1 VTEILRPA
9 VPSDSV
15 NGVNFRIV
23 FAERTSWNLVPNA
36 FTTALERFRASGR
49 PLIDLTISNPTAC
62 GFRYEGEAILKA
74 LADPLS
80 LEYAP
85 EPRGLITARRAV
97 GEYYAA
103 HGAKVDA
110 QDIILTTSTS
120 EAYSFAFRAICDPC
134 CEVLVPEPGY
144 PLFEFL
150 AEVQDVRLVRYPI
163 FYDHGWHIDFHAL
176 ERAICDKTRAIVVV
190 HPNNPTGHYTSA
202 DENARLNEIC
212 VKHDLAIIA
221 DEVFLDFALLPR
233 AGRAATFAT
242 NENVLTFTMSGIS
255 KISGL
260 PQMKAAW
267 LITSGP
273 EDVKSQALERLEV
286 ISDTFLSMN
295 APIQHALPE
304 FLAHRHSFQSQL
316 IERVKANLAELDR
329 QLAGQKS
336 CTRLDVEAG
345 WYAIV
350 RVPATRTDEETALE
364 LLEKHGASIHPGHFY
379 DFPGDGYFVVSL
391 ITPASDFSTGIRF
404 LLGMFG

>member
-1 VTEILRPA
+1 M
-9 VPSDSV
+9 
-15 NGVNFRIV
+15 

-36 FTTALERFRASGR
+36 LTAALERFRASGR
-49 PLIDLTISNPTAC
+49 PVIDLTISNPTAC
-62 GFRYEGEAILKA
+62 GFKYETEAVLRA
-74 LADPLS
+74 LANPLS

-85 EPRGLITARRAV
+85 DPRGLLTARRAV

-103 HGAKVDA
+103 LGAKVDA
-110 QDIILTTSTS
+110 ADILLTTSTS
-120 EAYSFAFRAICDPC
+120 EAYAFAFRTICDPC
-134 CEVLVPEPGY
+134 CEVLIPEPGY

-176 ERAICDKTRAIVVV
+176 EKAICDKTRAVVVV

-202 DENARLNEIC
+202 DERARLNEIC
-212 VKHDLAIIA
+212 AKHDLALIA
-221 DEVFLDFALLPR
+221 DEVFLDFSLTPR
-233 AGRAATFAT
+233 AGRATTFAT
-242 NENVLTFTMSGIS
+242 NEDVLTFTMSGIS

-267 LITSGP
+267 LIASGP
-273 EDVKSQALERLEV
+273 EDLKTQALERLEV

-304 FLAHRHSFQSQL
+304 FLAQRHSFQRQL
-316 IERVKANLAELDR
+316 TERVKANLAEFDR
-329 QLAGQKS
+329 QLAARTS

-350 RVPATRTDEETALE
+350 RVPATRTDEQTALD
-364 LLEKHGASIHPGHFY
+364 LLEKHGVSIHPGHFY
-379 DFPGDGYFVVSL
+379 DFPGDGYFVLSL
-391 ITPASDFSTGIRF
+391 ITPTSDFSAGIRF
-404 LLGMFG
+404 LLGMFE

>member
-1 VTEILRPA
+1 
-9 VPSDSV
+9 
-15 NGVNFRIV
+15 V

-36 FTTALERFRASGR
+36 LTTALERFRASGR
-49 PLIDLTISNPTAC
+49 PLIDLTVSNPTAC
-62 GFRYEGEAILKA
+62 GFTYERDAILKA
-74 LADPLS
+74 IANPLS
-80 LEYAP
+80 LEYSP
-85 EPRGLITARRAV
+85 DPRGLITARRAV
-97 GEYYAA
+97 SEYYAA
-103 HGAKVDA
+103 LGAKVGAD
-110 QDIILTTSTS
+110 DILLTTSTS
-120 EAYSFAFRAICDPC
+120 EAYSFAFRTICDPC
-134 CEVLVPEPGY
+134 SEVLIPEPGY

-176 ERAICDKTRAIVVV
+176 ERAINDKTRAVVVV

-202 DENARLNEIC
+202 DEHAKLNELC
-212 VKHDLAIIA
+212 AKHDLAIIA
-221 DEVFLDFALLPR
+221 DEVFLDFSLAPR
-233 AGRAATFAT
+233 IGRAATFAT
-242 NENVLTFTMSGIS
+242 NDEVLTFTMSGVS

-273 EDVKSQALERLEV
+273 EDVKLQALERLEV

-304 FLAHRHSFQSQL
+304 FLAHRHGFQRQL
-316 IERVKANLAELDR
+316 IERVRTNLAELDR

-336 CTRLDVEAG
+336 CARLDVEAG

-350 RVPATRTDEETALE
+350 RVPATQGDEETALDI
-364 LLEKHGASIHPGHFY
+364 LEKHGVCIHPGHFY

-391 ITPASDFSTGIRF
+391 ITPVGDFSAGIGF
-404 LLGMFG
+404 LLGMFE